1 MTAEG
6 SAAGA
11 GDGPAP
17 WEQVGKLA
25 GHANGAR
32 AAIRAG
38 RYLYTVDDR
47 RVRAWDAERG
57 FRHVRAPASGA
68 AALFADGTYLYAARF
83 DGRVDMFDLDGGRA
97 PVAVL
102 RGHSA
107 LVLDVFSDDEHVY
120 TASDDCTVRVW
131 DKRDG
136 FAPVAVLKGHTERV
150 TAVSADAQ
158 HVYSASYDRTVRVW
172 RRGQGS
178 TG

>member
-1 MTAEG
+1 MTAG
-6 SAAGA
+6 GPAASAE
-11 GDGPAP
+11 DGPAP

-57 FRHVRAPASGA
+57 FRPVVGPASGA
-68 AALFADGTYLYAARF
+68 AALFTDGTYLYAARF
-83 DGRVDMFDLDGGRA
+83 DGRVDVFDIGGGRE
-97 PVAVL
+97 PVTVL
-102 RGHSA
+102 RGHMA

-120 TASDDCTVRVW
+120 TASDDRTVRVW

-136 FAPVAVLKGHTERV
+136 FAEVAVLEGHTERV
-150 TAVSADAQ
+150 TAVSADAG

-172 RRGQGS
+172 RRA
-178 TG
+178 